1 MKKALHDSNMCC
13 VDSISNVNSVADLK
27 DLDIDEIKL
36 FENYKFKD
44 PSNKSNDLEIAAF
57 KDKVI

>member
-1 MKKALHDSNMCC
+1 MSS
-13 VDSISNVNSVADLK
+13 VDSVSNINSVADLK

-36 FENYKFKD
+36 FEHYKFKD

>member
-1 MKKALHDSNMCC
+1 MSS

-44 PSNKSNDLEIAAF
+44 PSNKSNDLEIAAY
-57 KDKVI
+57 KDKVIQL